1 MAKTMANK
9 SAEDLSYYYNRKV
22 ARRNRISS
30 LIRYLVLIIVGI
42 FMVYPLVWM
51 VGATF
56 KENSEIF
63 AGLNII
69 PRHPTVQGYVD
80 AVKSYGGN
88 INIWKALLNTFCI
101 VIPKVIF
108 TLVSAT
114 ITAYGFGRFN
124 FVGKKFLYPI
134 MISTLF
140 LPQVVLNVPQ
150 YILYNKLGWVGS
162 PLYLPL
168 IVPSLFACDTYFIF
182 MLVQFLHNVPHELEE
197 AAKIDGCNVVQTL
210 VKVVVPM
217 LMPALV
223 SCALFQFMWSSNDF
237 MGPLLYVNTP
247 AKYPAS
253 YFVKLSMDSDAG
265 FSWNRVLATSLISII
280 PSIVIFFMAQDQ
292 FVEGIS
298 AGGVKG

>member
-1 MAKTMANK
+1 MMMNTAAKNDSSYVYNQRVKRKNMI
-9 SAEDLSYYYNRKV
+9 SA
-22 ARRNRISS
+22 A
-30 LIRYLVLIIVGI
+30 IRYLVLIVVGI
-42 FMVYPLVWM
+42 FMIYPLVWM

-56 KENSEIF
+56 KPNSEIF
-63 AGLNII
+63 SGLNII
-69 PRHPTVQGYVD
+69 PKNPTTQGYID

-88 INIWKALLNTFCI
+88 INIWKALLNTFTI

-108 TLVSAT
+108 TVVSAT
-114 ITAYGFGRFN
+114 LTAYGFGRFN

-182 MLVQFLHNVPHELEE
+182 MLVQFLHNVPKELEE
-197 AAKIDGCNVVQTL
+197 AAKIDGCNVMQTL
-210 VKVVVPM
+210 IKVVVPM
-217 LMPALV
+217 LMPAIV

-292 FVEGIS
+292 FVDGIS

>member
-1 MAKTMANK
+1 MAKNTANM

-22 ARRNRISS
+22 KRKNQISS
-30 LIRYLVLIIVGI
+30 IIRYTVLIVVGI
-42 FMVYPLVWM
+42 FMVYPLLWM

-69 PRHPTVQGYVD
+69 PRHPTLEGYQN

-88 INIWKALLNTFCI
+88 INIWKALFNTFCI

-114 ITAYGFGRFN
+114 LTAYGFGRFN
-124 FVGKKFLYPI
+124 FVGKKILYPI

-150 YILYNKLGWVGS
+150 YILYNRLGWVGS

-217 LMPALV
+217 LMPALI
-223 SCALFQFMWSSNDF
+223 SCALFQFIWSSNDF

-280 PSIVIFFMAQDQ
+280 PSIVIFFLAQDQ

>member
-1 MAKTMANK
+1 MARNESNM

-22 ARRNRISS
+22 RRKNRISS
-30 LIRYLVLIIVGI
+30 IIRYTVLIVVGI

-69 PRHPTVQGYVD
+69 PRHPTVEGYVN

-88 INIWKALLNTFCI
+88 INIWKALFNTFCI
-101 VIPKVIF
+101 VIPKVAF

-114 ITAYGFGRFN
+114 LTAYGFGRFN

-150 YILYNKLGWVGS
+150 YILYNRLGWVGS
-162 PLYLPL
+162 NLYLPL

-197 AAKIDGCNVVQTL
+197 AAKIDGCNVIQTL

-217 LMPALV
+217 LMPALI

-280 PSIVIFFMAQDQ
+280 PSIVIFFLAQDQ

>member
-1 MAKTMANK
+1 MAKTSTLDM
-9 SAEDLSYYYNRKV
+9 SYDINRKV
-22 ARRNRISS
+22 QRRNTINTT
-30 LIRYLVLIIVGI
+30 IRYIVLIVVGI
-42 FMVYPLVWM
+42 FMVYPLLWM
-51 VGATF
+51 ISASF
-56 KENSEIF
+56 KNNNEIF
-63 AGLNII
+63 ASLNLI
-69 PRHPTVQGYVD
+69 PLHPTFEGYQN

-88 INIWKALLNTFCI
+88 INIWKALINTFTI
-101 VIPKVIF
+101 VIPKVVF
-108 TLVSAT
+108 TIIAAT
-114 ITAYGFGRFN
+114 ITAYGFGRFE
-124 FVGKKFLYPI
+124 FTGKKFLYPI

-162 PLYLPL
+162 DLYLPL

-182 MLVQFLHNVPHELEE
+182 MLVQFLHNVPRELEE
-197 AAKIDGCNVVQTL
+197 AAKIDGCNVIQTL

-217 LMPALV
+217 LMPSIV

-265 FSWNRVLATSLISII
+265 FAWNRVLATSLISII
-280 PSIVIFFMAQDQ
+280 PSIVVFLAAQDQ
-292 FVEGIS
+292 FVDGIS

>member
-1 MAKTMANK
+1 M
-9 SAEDLSYYYNRKV
+9 
-22 ARRNRISS
+22 
-30 LIRYLVLIIVGI
+30 
-42 FMVYPLVWM
+42 F
-51 VGATF
+51 
-56 KENSEIF
+56 
-63 AGLNII
+63 
-69 PRHPTVQGYVD
+69 
-80 AVKSYGGN
+80 
-88 INIWKALLNTFCI
+88 NTFCI

-114 ITAYGFGRFN
+114 LTAYGFGRFN
-124 FVGKKFLYPI
+124 FVGKKILYPI

-150 YILYNKLGWVGS
+150 YILYNRLGWVGS

-217 LMPALV
+217 LMPALI

-280 PSIVIFFMAQDQ
+280 PSIVIFFLAQDQ